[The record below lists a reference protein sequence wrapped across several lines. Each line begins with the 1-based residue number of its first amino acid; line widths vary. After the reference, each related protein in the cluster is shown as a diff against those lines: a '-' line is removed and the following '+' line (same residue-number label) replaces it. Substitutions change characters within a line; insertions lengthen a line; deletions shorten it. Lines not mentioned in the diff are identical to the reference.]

1 MLLEAVWM
9 KITGG
14 DPMALL
20 KGRSEGSS
28 GSATKKE
35 TADDGDSRGTP
46 SKRDNEDSQSSTSSN
61 RRKSKPS
68 KRNVSSDED
77 SD

>member
-1 MLLEAVWM
+1 MYNIEGSDIYNDSMLLEAVWM

-28 GSATKKE
+28 GSACKKE
-35 TADDGDSRGTP
+35 AVDDGDSRGTP
-46 SKRDNEDSQSSTSSN
+46 SKRDNEVN
-61 RRKSKPS
+61 FF
-68 KRNVSSDED
+68 
-77 SD
+77 